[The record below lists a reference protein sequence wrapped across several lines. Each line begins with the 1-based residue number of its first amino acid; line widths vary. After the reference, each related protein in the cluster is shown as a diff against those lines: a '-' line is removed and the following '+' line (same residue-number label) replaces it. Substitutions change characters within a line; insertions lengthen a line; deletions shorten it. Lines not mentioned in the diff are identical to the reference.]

1 MIFCSS
7 VCKCLFAACDRSGY
21 FVNEASDSP
30 MRSFKFDGGVD
41 MVDKTARI
49 NNLENFFGIFASC
62 GDQHSWG

>member
-1 MIFCSS
+1 
-7 VCKCLFAACDRSGY
+7 
-21 FVNEASDSP
+21 VNEASDSP